1 MTRQQDSGN
10 VGGGG
15 AAWCGSM
22 QQAHLKAVA
31 HTIVSIAGLFILS
44 VRHVLL
50 SEMFLPVVA
59 GSICGRQA
67 GRQACRHAGIYSE
80 GILVLR
86 AHGRL
91 LGSVCCLLVQ
101 IAAGAAA
108 ADWSIGCT
116 LVSLGPSP
124 LHYGRILTFL
134 SGNILQMF
142 RFFVL
147 IFLSVFL

>member
-31 HTIVSIAGLFILS
+31 HTIVSIAGLFISS

-67 GRQACRHAGIYSE
+67 GRQACRHLFRGHPGTARTWTASRFC
-80 GILVLR
+80 V
-86 AHGRL
+86 
-91 LGSVCCLLVQ
+91 LLV
-101 IAAGAAA
+101 GA
-108 ADWSIGCT
+108 DCCWS
-116 LVSLGPSP
+116 SS
-124 LHYGRILTFL
+124 
-134 SGNILQMF
+134 S
-142 RFFVL
+142 
-147 IFLSVFL
+147 

>member
-31 HTIVSIAGLFILS
+31 HTIVSIAGLFISS

-67 GRQACRHAGIYSE
+67 GRQAGRHAGMQAFIPRASWYCAHTDGFS
-80 GILVLR
+80 VLC
-86 AHGRL
+86 AACWCRL
-91 LGSVCCLLVQ
+91 LLEQQQL
-101 IAAGAAA
+101 
-108 ADWSIGCT
+108 IG
-116 LVSLGPSP
+116 
-124 LHYGRILTFL
+124 R
-134 SGNILQMF
+134 
-142 RFFVL
+142 
-147 IFLSVFL
+147 

>member
-15 AAWCGSM
+15 AAWCGSI

-31 HTIVSIAGLFILS
+31 HTIVSIAGLFISS

-67 GRQACRHAGIYSE
+67 GRQAGMQACRHLFRGHPGTARTRTAFRYC
-80 GILVLR
+80 V
-86 AHGRL
+86 
-91 LGSVCCLLVQ
+91 LLV
-101 IAAGAAA
+101 GA
-108 ADWSIGCT
+108 DCCWS
-116 LVSLGPSP
+116 SS
-124 LHYGRILTFL
+124 
-134 SGNILQMF
+134 S
-142 RFFVL
+142 
-147 IFLSVFL
+147 